1 MNLPYPIEKRIY
13 CGGMDK
19 FMSKKVRNRLLQE
32 IELLQQ
38 GDQAVGGLIEER
50 QIEDCLSLLEDS
62 QGLAIALGS
71 RIEAL
76 HGIGT
81 RTVAV
86 LEEYCENLYQLGDK
100 LQNLAEVSGEKLTD
114 QCRDLYETL
123 CMSLEKVQ
131 SAFCEE
137 FPDRL
142 EVVFFPYKASM
153 WDSLESVWRAA
164 EEDPGCDVY
173 VVPILYYDKN
183 SDGSVKQNY
192 YEGDLFP
199 DDVPVTKYGDY
210 DLELRCPDIA
220 YIHNPYDEANYVT
233 SVDPRYYSA
242 EIKKYTDCLIYI
254 PYYATS
260 GGMAEGQAL
269 CPAYMNADYIVV
281 QAEKYNKFFDPS
293 IPEKK
298 FLAYG
303 SPKFDKVVRLCQNP
317 PEPPRGWKERMRGK
331 KVYFYNTSINGML
344 ADTAGFLQKM
354 EYVFRCFQGRDDAC
368 LLWRPH
374 PLLES
379 TFESMRM
386 KQKPQYDRLKK
397 FFQENNLGI
406 YDDTPDI
413 AATIAQCDAY
423 IGDAGTSVTSLFG
436 IAGKPLF
443 ILNNF
448 IHTLPEDDDWRGSM
462 IKGFYPQGDSGW
474 MVTSGNQLYHA
485 PNHDYHYQYYCDL
498 SEYTSGSYFGRAM
511 EINGKVYV
519 YPMNAQEIL
528 VVADRKVERRIALPR
543 RVEQAGA
550 FAGAWCSGSYLFLIP
565 NRYPA
570 LVRYDTVND
579 KFDYLEGY
587 NSVFVQNVQGMWRVG
602 GQCIW
607 KEYLFL
613 ASPTD
618 QRVLAVNIHTL
629 EVQLLSTGAGS
640 QKGCMIMV
648 PEGDALWLLPFEGTT
663 VVKWNPQAGIHREY
677 MDMPEGFCCENRP
690 NRYVCEERPF
700 SGAAFGDEE
709 VIFSPWWGNMFV
721 SLDRKTGKLSEWIPP
736 FEMPDREK
744 NGYYNMMSRGYFF
757 RCSDAFG
764 KDAWRFFS
772 LADTKLYDI
781 NLQNGEYQEIPIT
794 FEKEALISHI
804 CGFGE
809 MSDWLQYGI
818 EENSFHTLPDFLD
831 GTLPG
836 PQFDKMAQIHA
847 YGKIAANADGTCG
860 QKVHEFVRSMVH
872 TKEE

>member
-1 MNLPYPIEKRIY
+1 MLHT
-13 CGGMDK
+13 
-19 FMSKKVRNRLLQE
+19 

-38 GDQAVGGLIEER
+38 GGQAVAGLIEENR
-50 QIEDCLSLLEDS
+50 MEDCPGLLEDC

-76 HGIGT
+76 HGVGT
-81 RTVAV
+81 PVVAA
-86 LEEYCENLYQLGDK
+86 LEEYCESIYQLGEK
-100 LQNLAEVSGEKLTD
+100 LQDFAAESAEGPADE
-114 QCRDLYETL
+114 CRDHYETM
-123 CMSLEKVQ
+123 CMGLEKVRF
-131 SAFCEE
+131 AFLEE

-164 EEDPGCDVY
+164 EEDPECDAY
-173 VVPILYYDKN
+173 VVPIPYYDKN
-183 SDGSVKQNY
+183 PDGSIKQNY

-199 DDVPVTKYGDY
+199 EDIPVTKYEDY

-242 EIKKYTDCLIYI
+242 EIKRHTSCLIYI

-269 CPAYMNADYIVV
+269 CPAYLNADYIVI
-281 QAEKYNKFFDPS
+281 QAEKYKKFFDPS
-293 IPEKK
+293 IPEEK

-303 SPKFDKVVRLCQNP
+303 SPKFDKIVRLCQNP
-317 PEPPRGWKERMRGK
+317 PEPPRGWKERMEGK
-331 KVYFYNTSINGML
+331 KVYFYNTSIGGML

-354 EYVFRCFQGRDDAC
+354 EYVFRCFQGRDDVC

-386 KQKPQYDRLKK
+386 KQKPQYDKLKN
-397 FFQENNLGI
+397 FFAENHLGI

-413 AATIAQCDAY
+413 AVAIAQCDAY
-423 IGDAGTSVTSLFG
+423 IGDSGTSVTSLFG

-443 ILNNF
+443 ILNNQ
-448 IHTLPEDDDWRGSM
+448 IHALPEDDDWRGWM
-462 IKGFYPQGDSGW
+462 IRGFYPQGDGDW
-474 MVTSGNQLYHA
+474 MVTPGNQLYHA
-485 PNHDYHYQYYCDL
+485 PNHDYHYKYYCDL
-498 SEYTSGSYFGRAM
+498 SEYTSGFYFGRAM
-511 EINGKVYV
+511 EIDGKVYV
-519 YPMNAQEIL
+519 YPFNAQEIL
-528 VVADRKVERRIALPR
+528 VVADRKVVRRIVLPR

-550 FAGAWCSGSYLFLIP
+550 FAGAWHAGKYIFLIP
-565 NRYPA
+565 KMYPA
-570 LVRYDTVND
+570 IVRYDTVKD
-579 KFDYLEGY
+579 KLDYLEGY

-602 GQCIW
+602 GQCVW
-607 KEYLFL
+607 KDFLFL

-629 EVQLLSTGAGS
+629 EVQLLSTGADN
-640 QKGCMIMV
+640 QQGCMVMT
-648 PEGDALWLLPFEGTT
+648 PEEEGLWLLPFEGTT
-663 VVKWNPQAGIHREY
+663 VVEWNPQSGTHREY
-677 MDMPEGFCCENRP
+677 ADTPEGFCCENRP
-690 NRYVCEERPF
+690 NRYLCEERPF
-700 SGAAFGDEE
+700 GQAAFGDKE

-721 SLDRKTGKLSEWIPP
+721 SLNRETGKMSEWVPP
-736 FEMPDREK
+736 FAVLDREK
-744 NGYYNMMSRGYFF
+744 NGYYNMSTRGYFF
-757 RCSDAFG
+757 RCSDVFG

-772 LADTKLYDI
+772 QADARLYDI
-781 NLQNGEYQEIPIT
+781 NMQNGGYQEIPIV
-794 FEKEALISHI
+794 FEKEELVSYD

-818 EENSFHTLPDFLD
+818 EENCFHTLPDFLD

-836 PQFDKMAQIHA
+836 RKFDRTAQIHA

-860 QKVHEFVRSMVH
+860 RKVHKFAVTVQQKKR
-872 TKEE
+872 